1 MALLLPSPGPQEAG
15 SPGRPLL
22 THPATPRPWAECG
35 GHGRGWMLAA
45 ESSAWSTQVGGHAA
59 KSHPDPGPRPR
70 PGAPAATLLSEPRRL
85 DKNSEERRPTLG
97 YLHSRQPRLPPGSV
111 PGVTFQVTL
120 GDWGRARGLLA
131 GDSAPGSRE
140 EQAALQEVQPPPGV
154 RNGEASQLQG
164 GAPTPTSNRKG
175 STQRPGAETAARLQ
189 KREATTGLSAG
200 LRVTFSRFPDLN
212 LRAHVQRGA

>member
-120 GDWGRARGLLA
+120 GDWGRGTRPPRRGLSSREPGRA
-131 GDSAPGSRE
+131 GCSPGS
-140 EQAALQEVQPPPGV
+140 
-154 RNGEASQLQG
+154 
-164 GAPTPTSNRKG
+164 
-175 STQRPGAETAARLQ
+175 TAAAWAQ
-189 KREATTGLSAG
+189 KWGSLAAAGGRSHPHFQPEGKYPTTRGRNCCAAPKARSDHRTLCGSP
-200 LRVTFSRFPDLN
+200 RHVFTVSRS
-212 LRAHVQRGA
+212 